1 MPFSAHIRPL
11 LCRLG
16 LAAVLLAAGAVAP
29 ASAQGFKWWQ
39 NDRFQ
44 QELALTAEQV
54 GRLEEIYQAA
64 GPAMRTQKASLD
76 RLQNDLS
83 AMVNDGRADDGVAAD
98 LIARVENAR
107 ADLGR
112 SRALMLYRMRRLLTS
127 DQHMKL
133 KVLFDEHSRE
143 SRSHPKKSPNE

>member
-1 MPFSAHIRPL
+1 
-11 LCRLG
+11 
-16 LAAVLLAAGAVAP
+16 
-29 ASAQGFKWWQ
+29 
-39 NDRFQ
+39 
-44 QELALTAEQV
+44 
-54 GRLEEIYQAA
+54 
-64 GPAMRTQKASLD
+64 MRTQKASLD

>member
-1 MPFSAHIRPL
+1 MPRGL
-11 LCRLG
+11 GRLMV
-16 LAAVLLAAGAVAP
+16 LAALLLAIGAPV

-44 QELALTAEQV
+44 RELALTTEQV

-64 GPAMRTQKASLD
+64 GPAMRAQKGALD

-83 AMVNDGRADDGVAAD
+83 TMVNDGRADDTVAAD
-98 LIARVENAR
+98 LIARVETAR

-112 SRALMLYRMRRLLTS
+112 TRALMLYRMRRLLTS
-127 DQHMKL
+127 DQHLKL
-133 KVLFDEHSRE
+133 KVLFDEHN
-143 SRSHPKKSPNE
+143 RSHPKKSPNE

>member
-1 MPFSAHIRPL
+1 MSALAPVSVA
-11 LCRLG
+11 LG
-16 LAAVLLAAGAVAP
+16 RTVLLAGFLLAGLVAP

-44 QELALTAEQV
+44 RELSLTGEQV

-64 GPAMRTQKASLD
+64 GPAMRAQKGTLD

-83 AMVNDGRADDGVAAD
+83 AMVNDGRADDAAAAD
-98 LIARVENAR
+98 LIARVETAR

-112 SRALMLYRMRRLLTS
+112 TRGLMLYRMRRLLTS
-127 DQHMKL
+127 DQHLKL

-143 SRSHPKKSPNE
+143 QRAHPKKSPNE

>member
-1 MPFSAHIRPL
+1 MSAPGRVL
-11 LCRLG
+11 VVLRR
-16 LAAVLLAAGAVAP
+16 AVLLAGLLLAGMVGP

-44 QELALTAEQV
+44 KELSLTTEQV

-64 GPAMRTQKASLD
+64 GPAMRAQKAALD

-83 AMVNDGRADDGVAAD
+83 AMVNDARAEDAAASD
-98 LIARVENAR
+98 LIARVETAR

-112 SRALMLYRMRRLLTS
+112 TRGLMLYRMRRLLTS

-133 KVLFDEHSRE
+133 KVLFDEHNRA
-143 SRSHPKKSPNE
+143 HPKKSPNE

>member
-1 MPFSAHIRPL
+1 MPRVL
-11 LCRLG
+11 GRLMV
-16 LAAVLLAAGAVAP
+16 LAALLLAVGAPV

-44 QELALTAEQV
+44 RELALTAEQV

-64 GPAMRTQKASLD
+64 GPAMRAQKGALD

-83 AMVNDGRADDGVAAD
+83 AMVNDGRADDTVAVD
-98 LIARVENAR
+98 LIARVEIAR

-112 SRALMLYRMRRLLTS
+112 THGLMLYHMRRLLTS
-127 DQHMKL
+127 DQHVKL
-133 KVLFDEHSRE
+133 KVLFDEHN
-143 SRSHPKKSPNE
+143 RSHPKKSPNE

>member
-1 MPFSAHIRPL
+1 MRRRRKQHGDPGDEIRS
-11 LCRLG
+11 G
-16 LAAVLLAAGAVAP
+16 TDTHTTNAQAEAP
-29 ASAQGFKWWQ
+29 RHEVRR
-39 NDRFQ
+39 D
-44 QELALTAEQV
+44 TPEQV
-54 GRLEEIYQAA
+54 SRLEDIYQAA
-64 GPAMRTQKASLD
+64 GPAMRTQKTSLD
-76 RLQNDLS
+76 RLQKDLS
-83 AMVNDGRADDGVAAD
+83 AMVNDGRADDVAAAD

>member
-1 MPFSAHIRPL
+1 MPRVL
-11 LCRLG
+11 GRLMV
-16 LAAVLLAAGAVAP
+16 LAALLLAIGAPV

-44 QELALTAEQV
+44 RELALTTEQV

-64 GPAMRTQKASLD
+64 GPAMRAQKGALD

-83 AMVNDGRADDGVAAD
+83 AMVNDGRADDTVAAD
-98 LIARVENAR
+98 LIARVETAR

-112 SRALMLYRMRRLLTS
+112 TRALMLYRMRRLLTS
-127 DQHMKL
+127 DQHLKL
-133 KVLFDEHSRE
+133 KVLFDEHN
-143 SRSHPKKSPNE
+143 RSHPKKSPNE